1 MRSKFYIF
9 TLCGLAGVYT
19 QSTNVN
25 PPGMCAGYIN
35 KYTHSDQCVYSFTV
49 PKRDVNDCKGLED
62 TVNNMNERTNALEL
76 EVAELK
82 KIIEIIKDNMD
93 ANRMIGQMQQQQATW
108 EENDRIIREENA
120 MKSAQ
125 LTEMEINLR
134 EVQNNLER
142 ANADLAALKSEATP
156 LEEELLKSRSQTQQ
170 FRNELV
176 IMTQKYTDQLSL
188 VDEMMSAKNCSE
200 INKNLPSCDAIRL
213 WGFKKSGY
221 MMIDPDGE
229 DGNPPFQV
237 YCDMDSIPGRG
248 ITHVHHSNQGIGVDV
263 QGCEEAGCFS
273 HELNYQGVSMS
284 QMESLIDIHTACEQS
299 LRYDCLDSKIM
310 RDRTA
315 WWVSRDGRRQ
325 NSWGGAPI
333 GSGKCACGLTNTC
346 VDPNYYCNCDADD
359 EKWHNDEGLIYEKD
373 LLPIKEVRYGDVTTD
388 KGEKGKSL
396 VGALVCKWDKT
407 MAVTSCQALARDG
420 VRESGHYMI
429 DPDGPHGVEPPQKV
443 FCDFSN
449 GIMPIDDSVDPTTVV
464 EGGGLLPPAPVPSN
478 VGPRRTWE
486 FNDCGASGRFG
497 PTESMCK
504 TVYDEDYPGFFV
516 KSGMQF
522 FYAPKTGRYR
532 ITATAP
538 GGLAAKKGAG
548 KGASMSAIFK
558 LEEETELRIIVGQK
572 GSISPNREFFGGS
585 GGTFVVKFASW
596 VHEALVVAGGGGSAG
611 AKDSSPNPEVT
622 DANLKRQGK
631 DASKTGASFG
641 LGGAEGQ
648 GGLRGNRA
656 MGTNTPGGGA
666 GMMGNGQPSG
676 DSRWGTPEPAISFT
690 NNGEGNEAPGVGGTF
705 FDASGEEIDGGFGGG
720 GSGARWAA
728 GGAGGYSGGGGGPDE
743 GVSGGGGSY
752 INDEG
757 ESPKSE
763 VTNEGLGSV
772 VIELL
777 S

>member
-1 MRSKFYIF
+1 MQDMLKM
-9 TLCGLAGVYT
+9 LH
-19 QSTNVN
+19 Q
-25 PPGMCAGYIN
+25 
-35 KYTHSDQCVYSFTV
+35 
-49 PKRDVNDCKGLED
+49 
-62 TVNNMNERTNALEL
+62 NMQANQKIGALEEKVIQCEQSDL
-76 EVAELK
+76 ML
-82 KIIEIIKDNMD
+82 
-93 ANRMIGQMQQQQATW
+93 
-108 EENDRIIREENA
+108 REENSHMTA
-120 MKSAQ
+120 E
-125 LTEMEINLR
+125 LTEAKMAYHDVSKDLERLQFELENAQTEHTPIQQENLR
-134 EVQNNLER
+134 F
-142 ANADLAALKSEATP
+142 KSQV
-156 LEEELLKSRSQTQQ
+156 LQ
-170 FRNELV
+170 FRNELEV
-176 IMTQKYTDQLSL
+176 MTQKYIEQVRL
-188 VDEMMSAKNCSE
+188 VEEMMSAKNCSE

-229 DGNPPFQV
+229 DGDPPFQV

-248 ITHVHHSNQGIGVDV
+248 VTHVTHSNAALGVDV
-263 QGCEEAGCFS
+263 MGCEEAGCFL
-273 HELNYQGVSMS
+273 HEIDYQGVSIS
-284 QMESLIDIHTACEQS
+284 QMKSLIDIHTACEQN

-325 NSWGGAPI
+325 NSWGGTPV
-333 GSGKCACGLTNTC
+333 GSGKCACGLTMTC
-346 VDPNYYCNCDADD
+346 VDPNYYCNCDADE
-359 EKWHNDEGLIYEKD
+359 EKWHSDEGLIYEKD

-388 KGEKGKSL
+388 KGEKGKSI
-396 VGALVCKWDKT
+396 VGPLICKWDKK
-407 MAVTSCQALARDG
+407 MAVTSCEALARDG
-420 VRESGHYMI
+420 VRESGNYMI
-429 DPDGPHGVEPPQKV
+429 DPDGPLGTEPPQKM

-449 GIMPIDDSVDPTTVV
+449 GNLPVINSVDPGDIV
-464 EGGGLLPPAPVPSN
+464 EVPGGLLPGQSTAVSSRNDGPARS
-478 VGPRRTWE
+478 WE
-486 FNDCGASGRFG
+486 FNSCGATGRFG
-497 PTESMCK
+497 PTETMCS
-504 TVYDEDYPGFFV
+504 TVYDGEYPGFFV
-516 KSGMQF
+516 KGGMQF
-522 FYAPKTGRYR
+522 FITPKTGKYR
-532 ITATAP
+532 VTAIAP

-548 KGASMSAIFK
+548 RGASVSAIFK
-558 LEEETELRIIVGQK
+558 LEEEDELRIIVGQK
-572 GSISPNREFFGGS
+572 GSFSQDRKFFGGS

-611 AKDSSPNPEVT
+611 SDSSAANPDVT
-622 DANLKRQGK
+622 DANLKRGGK

-641 LGGAEGQ
+641 KGGAEGQ

-676 DSRWGTPEPAISFT
+676 DSRWGAPEPAISFT

-772 VIELL
+772 IIELL